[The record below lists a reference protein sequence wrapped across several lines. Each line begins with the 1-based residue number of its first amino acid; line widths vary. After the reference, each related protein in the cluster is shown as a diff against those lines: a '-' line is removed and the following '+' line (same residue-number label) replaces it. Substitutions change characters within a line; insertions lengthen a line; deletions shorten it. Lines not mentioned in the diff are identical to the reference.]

1 MKPGT
6 VPSSIERMAARTA
19 ALTWPSPTSAIHSSN
34 SGRGLVR
41 IARHEPQISGA
52 SRSPVCLLL
61 TPPEQSYGS
70 VSESEAI
77 ALSCHHILCGPEK
90 SSGPVIASSLRLLGL
105 AVQPSGGPDLGFA
118 VRLLSL
124 GFGPWEHRVAV
135 ETSTEP
141 IDDHRM
147 IVELLMGPELTY
159 PLTIDEGSWF
169 CSSTASRSSFVPCS
183 SKRTS
188 GLGSPL
194 STDVG
199 CTSAEWA
206 SHRQTSQSFR
216 WTCDPLQIGTLRS
229 FDPQDQP
236 LLFVLVQ

>member
-1 MKPGT
+1 M
-6 VPSSIERMAARTA
+6 
-19 ALTWPSPTSAIHSSN
+19 
-34 SGRGLVR
+34 
-41 IARHEPQISGA
+41 
-52 SRSPVCLLL
+52 CLLL

-90 SSGPVIASSLRLLGL
+90 SPGPVIASSLRLLGL

-124 GFGPWEHRVAV
+124 GFGPGEHRVAV

-159 PLTIDEGSWF
+159 PLTIDEGSCVLLVDGVAVEF
-169 CSSTASRSSFVPCS
+169 
-183 SKRTS
+183 RTLFIEEDFWS
-188 GLGSPL
+188 GVALVDGRWVYVRGMGVATPDITIVSM
-194 STDVG
+194 DV
-199 CTSAEWA
+199 
-206 SHRQTSQSFR
+206 
-216 WTCDPLQIGTLRS
+216 
-229 FDPQDQP
+229 
-236 LLFVLVQ
+236 